1 MTVKDLYLVLPENQ
15 VIYIEDNAKELKPY
29 SGMADD
35 IPLELFN
42 KNVVDVESLD
52 DSIIYIACE

>member
-15 VIYIEDNAKELKPY
+15 VIYIEDNAKELNSY

-42 KNVVDVESLD
+42 KNVVEIESLD

>member
-15 VIYIEDNAKELKPY
+15 VIYIEDNAKELNSY

-42 KNVVDVESLD
+42 KNVVEVESLD

>member
-15 VIYIEDNAKELKPY
+15 VIFIEDNAKELKSY

-42 KNVVDVESLD
+42 KNVVDVESLNN
-52 DSIIYIACE
+52 STIYIVCE

>member
-1 MTVKDLYLVLPENQ
+1 MTVIDLYLVLPENQ
-15 VIYIEDNAKELKPY
+15 FIFIEDNAEELKPY
-29 SGMADD
+29 SGTADD

-42 KNVVDVESLD
+42 KNVVEVESLD